1 MIRGRM
7 QILSDQSK
15 LDRILASCANFQIQI
30 GKLDNFLN
38 PHLRMWRKWR
48 VAEKFHFI
56 SSGSLTKCQFQTLMH
71 VEIKL
76 SLSTSIYHP
85 CKLLYLLRG
94 SFFSKRIGCLWVAP
108 FAQFALPWEIYLHKT
123 VQLLPSTLPVV
134 VSEYFT
140 LSTNTKYIVLR
151 GETDLG
157 RNCTPKVTRTFI
169 LPPELVPN
177 LANYRWF

>member
-56 SSGSLTKCQFQTLMH
+56 SSGSLTKCQFQTFMH

-94 SFFSKRIGCLWVAP
+94 SFFSKRIGCLWVAQ

-157 RNCTPKVTRTFI
+157 RNFTPKVTRTFI

-177 LANYRWF
+177 LAN